1 MYSINTLNRRNNAD
15 LVTPL
20 EVACVAWHGEVVEK
34 MLSASN
40 VDANLPDKN
49 GQTPMHV
56 AAMNGTVDI
65 LVELLKREDID
76 VNRYLFFFY
85 FRARKKGLYTW
96 LREISSCSRLTFLP
110 GPAWLLLNK
119 VCKPL
124 FRALYMQSQFL
135 LHCKYSS
142 RRILS

>member
-1 MYSINTLNRRNNAD
+1 MD

-20 EVACVAWHGEVVEK
+20 EVACVAWHGEVVRK
-34 MLSASN
+34 MLSVSN

-76 VNRYLFFFY
+76 VNRYVFV
-85 FRARKKGLYTW
+85 
-96 LREISSCSRLTFLP
+96 
-110 GPAWLLLNK
+110 LLLHK
-119 VCKPL
+119 VRT
-124 FRALYMQSQFL
+124 FSIF
-135 LHCKYSS
+135 YSDS
-142 RRILS
+142 IGNLEQCHSKHPAAYCVTNMDLCP

>member
-1 MYSINTLNRRNNAD
+1 MD

-34 MLSASN
+34 MISASD

-65 LVELLKREDID
+65 LDKLLKCKDID
-76 VNRYLFFFY
+76 INRY
-85 FRARKKGLYTW
+85 ACGL
-96 LREISSCSRLTFLP
+96 SSNIDCRFGS
-110 GPAWLLLNK
+110 
-119 VCKPL
+119 V
-124 FRALYMQSQFL
+124 
-135 LHCKYSS
+135 
-142 RRILS
+142 ILSQNVI

>member
-1 MYSINTLNRRNNAD
+1 MD

-20 EVACVAWHGEVVEK
+20 EVACVAWHGEVVRK
-34 MLSASN
+34 MLSVSN

-76 VNRYLFFFY
+76 INRYADFHQGCRMWIL
-85 FRARKKGLYTW
+85 ARIVDFEG
-96 LREISSCSRLTFLP
+96 
-110 GPAWLLLNK
+110 
-119 VCKPL
+119 
-124 FRALYMQSQFL
+124 
-135 LHCKYSS
+135 
-142 RRILS
+142 

>member
-1 MYSINTLNRRNNAD
+1 MD

-20 EVACVAWHGEVVEK
+20 EVACVAWHGEVVRK
-34 MLSASN
+34 MLSVSN

-76 VNRYLFFFY
+76 VNRYYSVYTANLGQVWCKITDL
-85 FRARKKGLYTW
+85 RASY
-96 LREISSCSRLTFLP
+96 
-110 GPAWLLLNK
+110 
-119 VCKPL
+119 
-124 FRALYMQSQFL
+124 Y
-135 LHCKYSS
+135 
-142 RRILS
+142 